1 MLSAWLPFRWM
12 VIFRRMLFI
21 PLSRDGF
28 AVRTRRARLRVREVY
43 PAHELLRALH
53 HTAPGCRIDIV
64 SYRFGGLVCRH
75 YVQQLAAHRRAARP
89 ESSRAAFVTIRDSE
103 IKGDIQATTRRH
115 KSRKLRF
122 YE

>member
-28 AVRTRRARLRVREVY
+28 AVRTRRARLRVGEVY
-43 PAHELLRALH
+43 PAHELLATHFH

-64 SYRFGGLVCRH
+64 SYRFGGLVCRPINSWR
-75 YVQQLAAHRRAARP
+75 ARRWAARP
-89 ESSRAAFVTIRDSE
+89 ESSRANS
-103 IKGDIQATTRRH
+103 
-115 KSRKLRF
+115 
-122 YE
+122 